1 VKPIVMIDSD
11 LFGTSILTLALIL
24 LGAIVS
30 LFKPLRQKKMPI
42 RYIAA
47 IVNVI
52 VLSLL
57 LATALGL
64 LPEVLGREKQQSV
77 LWVFGLLL
85 IPASLLLAYRQIRS
99 LLGSI
104 SILKN
109 KLLEVLHF
117 RKMVVMQALLFLFPL
132 SL

>member
-1 VKPIVMIDSD
+1 MKPIVMIDSD

-64 LPEVLGREKQQSV
+64 LPEVLGREKQKSV

>member
-1 VKPIVMIDSD
+1 MKPIVMIDSD
-11 LFGTSILTLALIL
+11 LFGTSILTIALIL

-64 LPEVLGREKQQSV
+64 LPEVLGREKQKSV

-117 RKMVVMQALLFLFPL
+117 RKMMMMQALLFLFPL

>member
-1 VKPIVMIDSD
+1 MIDSD

-64 LPEVLGREKQQSV
+64 LPEVLGREKQKSV

-117 RKMVVMQALLFLFPL
+117 RKMVMMQALLFLFPL

>member
-1 VKPIVMIDSD
+1 MKPIVMIDSD

-64 LPEVLGREKQQSV
+64 LPEVLGREKQKSV

-117 RKMVVMQALLFLFPL
+117 RKMMMMQALLFLFPL

>member
-64 LPEVLGREKQQSV
+64 LPEVLGREKQKSV

-117 RKMVVMQALLFLFPL
+117 RKMVMMQALLFLFPL

>member
-1 VKPIVMIDSD
+1 MKPIVMIDSD

-64 LPEVLGREKQQSV
+64 LPEVLGREKQKSV

-117 RKMVVMQALLFLFPL
+117 RKMVMMQALLFLFPL